1 VSGLAEDQP
10 ENGAEEVEDLDAE
23 AALEAMMSAIR
34 EAPVAQLIVSS
45 ISTLASAAYAKLEAG
60 DLVEA
65 KTAIDAIDALLP
77 VTAGDLDEGLRRDLG
92 QALTGLKLAYADAV
106 ARPE

>member
-1 VSGLAEDQP
+1 VSGLAED
-10 ENGAEEVEDLDAE
+10 ESRNEAEELEELDAE
-23 AALEAMMSAIR
+23 AALEAMMIAIR
-34 EAPVAQLIVSS
+34 EAPIAQLIVSS
-45 ISTLASAAYAKLEAG
+45 ISTLASAAYGKLEAG

-77 VTAGDLDEGLRRDLG
+77 VTAGDLDEGLRRDLE

-106 ARPE
+106 AQPE

>member
-1 VSGLAEDQP
+1 VSGLAEDESENSEPGP
-10 ENGAEEVEDLDAE
+10 EELEAE

-65 KTAIDAIDALLP
+65 KTAIDAIDGLLP
-77 VTAGDLDEGLRRDLG
+77 VVSDGLDEGLRRDLE
-92 QALTGLKLAYADAV
+92 QAVTGLKLAYADAV
-106 ARPE
+106 SQPE